1 MTKRQNRSPRS
12 TALFYAGE
20 PVPAGIYRRV
30 DIEHDVVLDQAGFL
44 PASFD
49 GRLTAYRPVESYW
62 LGSPRRRTD

>member
-1 MTKRQNRSPRS
+1 MAQGQNRSPLS

-30 DIEHDVVLDQAGFL
+30 DIEHEVVLDQAGFL

-49 GRLTAYRPVESYW
+49 GRIAAYRPVESYW
-62 LGSPRRRTD
+62 ISSPKRRMD